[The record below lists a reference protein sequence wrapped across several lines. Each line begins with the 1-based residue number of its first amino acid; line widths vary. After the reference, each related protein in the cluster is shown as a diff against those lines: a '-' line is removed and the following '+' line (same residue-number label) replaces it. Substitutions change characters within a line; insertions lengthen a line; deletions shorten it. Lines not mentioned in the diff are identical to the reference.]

1 MFSKNLSIARA
12 YNNVLKKYLTL
23 LSMPHGPESVDEL
36 VKQITR
42 GDFVIPHFQRDFDWG
57 PSMVSDLLVSLLHG
71 YYSGTLLFWQLKD
84 MKETWK
90 CGILFGELKRR
101 RDL

>member
-1 MFSKNLSIARA
+1 
-12 YNNVLKKYLTL
+12 
-23 LSMPHGPESVDEL
+23 MPHGPESVDEL